1 MDLHQLLLDFN
12 ALGPA
17 LAAVLVIGVV
27 CYFLLRL
34 LGRVLDMF
42 EKHTDAI
49 KTMGDAMQD
58 HSHLVKGVEKS
69 IEANTIATEK
79 LHQLI
84 ERSIR

>member
-1 MDLHQLLLDFN
+1 MDLHQFLLDFN

-49 KTMGDAMQD
+49 QTMGDAMQD

>member
-1 MDLHQLLLDFN
+1 
-12 ALGPA
+12 
-17 LAAVLVIGVV
+17 
-27 CYFLLRL
+27 
-34 LGRVLDMF
+34 MF

-58 HSHLVKGVEKS
+58 HSHLVKGVERS
-69 IEANTIATEK
+69 IETNTIATEK